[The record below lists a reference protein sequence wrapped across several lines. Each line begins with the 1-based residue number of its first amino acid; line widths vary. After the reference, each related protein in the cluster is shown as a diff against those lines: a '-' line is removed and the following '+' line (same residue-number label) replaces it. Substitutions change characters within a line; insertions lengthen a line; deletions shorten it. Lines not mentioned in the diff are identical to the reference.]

1 MSVILVT
8 GSNKGIGYEA
18 VKYLSQKKPNDTI
31 LLSSRSVKNGEEAV
45 EKMRS
50 SVSGHQFSNVEVV
63 QLDITDSASLKALV
77 DHVRTKYG
85 KLDVLLHNSGIMSV
99 DGDEMSPQVLETN
112 VTAARNTVEAFLP
125 LIPKDTG
132 IVTVVSS
139 QVGAWYMNKLD
150 VSTRQALEDVENV
163 DWAKIEHW
171 IEDWTA
177 FSKGQKSEMK
187 WVPTDTLDGEAYFTS
202 KALLTSWVRAFAI
215 QHPEVRVAIVC
226 PGYCAT
232 DMTGYLG
239 PRPASVGAESIAW
252 PLLNEFKSG
261 QFYQDGKEH
270 QFVLPMPQF

>member
-1 MSVILVT
+1 
-8 GSNKGIGYEA
+8 
-18 VKYLSQKKPNDTI
+18 
-31 LLSSRSVKNGEEAV
+31 
-45 EKMRS
+45 
-50 SVSGHQFSNVEVV
+50 
-63 QLDITDSASLKALV
+63 
-77 DHVRTKYG
+77 
-85 KLDVLLHNSGIMSV
+85 
-99 DGDEMSPQVLETN
+99 MSPQVLETN

-132 IVTVVSS
+132 IITVVSS

-215 QHPEVRVAIVC
+215 QHPEVNVAIVC

-232 DMTGYLG
+232 DMTGYLD

-270 QFVLPMPQF
+270 VFVLPMPQF